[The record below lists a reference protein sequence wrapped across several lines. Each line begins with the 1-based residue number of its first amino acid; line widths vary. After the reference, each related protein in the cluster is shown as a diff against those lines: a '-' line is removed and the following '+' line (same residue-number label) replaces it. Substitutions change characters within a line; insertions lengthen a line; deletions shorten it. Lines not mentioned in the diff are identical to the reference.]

1 MEVIMTSPV
10 QECLMMEN
18 GGGDDS
24 AKLTKSKKRRQKKKK
39 QAASVPTSGD
49 ANTGSKR
56 EDCME
61 TSSNKMISDKIAT
74 PDAKI
79 VAKGEEG
86 TTATDNTVS
95 KKRKRLRKKKNQS
108 SNDMVTVEKDLSKTA
123 TDDVKMVSKGENH
136 METSSNKM
144 ISDKTAT
151 PDAKTVSKG
160 EDETK
165 VANGEMVSGTTPTD
179 NTMPKKK
186 KKKKN
191 QEASNDM
198 VTNGEMVSD
207 TTGTDDVK
215 MVSKGE
221 EDTKV
226 VNGEMGSGTT
236 ATDNTV
242 SKKRKRPR
250 KKKNQE
256 ASNDMVT
263 VEKDLSKTATDDVK
277 MVSKGEETG
286 TDVVKMVSDT
296 TATDNTVPK
305 KKKSRKKKKKN
316 QEASNDMVNV
326 EKDST
331 KTETNDAKM
340 VSKGENHTK
349 VTNANKGLIKTTKSY
364 KNGRVTEQKIHRST
378 ERGQNKDKQE
388 GKKHEV
394 CYASM
399 GAKRVKMESVIQTG
413 KEKLSGTTKPGKK
426 LLIFD
431 INGLLA
437 DIVSPRP
444 QDVQA
449 DYYIPKRAIFKR
461 PYLDG
466 FLRFCFERFNVGIWS
481 SRTKQVLYPVVD
493 FLLGDLKKN
502 LLFIWDNSFC
512 TNTGMKT
519 LEDKYKPMVFKD
531 LRKIWLKWL
540 DGTFH
545 ESNTLLL
552 DDSPYKALLNP
563 KNTAIFPLSYSYKDR
578 NDDFLGPN
586 GDLRKYLEV
595 LADTEDVKTYVEQHP
610 FGQSAIDQ
618 THPSW
623 AFYAK
628 ALKSQK

>member
-1 MEVIMTSPV
+1 MRRGKTQPEDVASQLSIPRNGDKNGCRREKKLSLGIRSVARMEVIMTSPV
-10 QECLMMEN
+10 QKCLMMEN

-24 AKLTKSKKRRQKKKK
+24 AKMTKSKKRREKKKLK
-39 QAASVPTSGD
+39 LNAENPDSKRILPHFYIISQSSLASVDQKHAASVPISGD

-56 EDCME
+56 EDHME
-61 TSSNKMISDKIAT
+61 TSSSKMISDKIAT

-79 VAKGEEG
+79 VTKGEEG

-95 KKRKRLRKKKNQS
+95 KKRKRPRKKKNQA
-108 SNDMVTVEKDLSKTA
+108 SNDMVTVEKDSSKTA
-123 TDDVKMVSKGENH
+123 TDDAKMVSKGENH
-136 METSSNKM
+136 MEISSNKM

-165 VANGEMVSGTTPTD
+165 VANGEMGSGTTPTD

-186 KKKKN
+186 KDKKKKKKKN
-191 QEASNDM
+191 HEASNDM

-207 TTGTDDVK
+207 
-215 MVSKGE
+215 
-221 EDTKV
+221 
-226 VNGEMGSGTT
+226 TT

-250 KKKNQE
+250 KKKNQ
-256 ASNDMVT
+256 
-263 VEKDLSKTATDDVK
+263 
-277 MVSKGEETG
+277 
-286 TDVVKMVSDT
+286 
-296 TATDNTVPK
+296 
-305 KKKSRKKKKKN
+305 
-316 QEASNDMVNV
+316 ASNDMVNV

-331 KTETNDAKM
+331 KTATDEAET
-340 VSKGENHTK
+340 VSKGENHTV
-349 VTNANKGLIKTTKSY
+349 VTN
-364 KNGRVTEQKIHRST
+364 
-378 ERGQNKDKQE
+378 
-388 GKKHEV
+388 
-394 CYASM
+394 ASM
-399 GAKRVKMESVIQTG
+399 GAKRVKMESVIQRG
-413 KEKLSGTTKPGKK
+413 KKKVSGTTKPGKK

-531 LRKIWLKWL
+531 LRKIWLKNGLGNSWME
-540 DGTFH
+540 GTFN

-563 KNTAIFPLSYSYKDR
+563 KNTAIFPLSYSYKDK

-586 GDLRKYLEV
+586 GDLRRYLEG
-595 LADTEDVKTYVEQHP
+595 LAESDDVKTYVEQHP

>member
-24 AKLTKSKKRRQKKKK
+24 AKLTKSKKRKQKKKK
-39 QAASVPTSGD
+39 HAASVPISGD

-56 EDCME
+56 EDHME
-61 TSSNKMISDKIAT
+61 TSSNTMISDKIAT

-79 VAKGEEG
+79 VSKGEEDTKVVNGEMGSG
-86 TTATDNTVS
+86 TTATDNTMS
-95 KKRKRLRKKKNQS
+95 KKRKRPRKKKNQA
-108 SNDMVTVEKDLSKTA
+108 SNDMVTVEKDSSKTA
-123 TDDVKMVSKGENH
+123 TDDVKKMVSKGEDH

-165 VANGEMVSGTTPTD
+165 VANGEMGSGTTPTD

-186 KKKKN
+186 KRKKKKKKN
-191 QEASNDM
+191 QASDDM

-207 TTGTDDVK
+207 TT
-215 MVSKGE
+215 
-221 EDTKV
+221 
-226 VNGEMGSGTT
+226 
-236 ATDNTV
+236 ATDNRM
-242 SKKRKRPR
+242 SKKRK
-250 KKKNQE
+250 KNQG
-256 ASNDMVT
+256 SDDMVT
-263 VEKDLSKTATDDVK
+263 VEKDLSKTPTDDVK
-277 MVSKGEETG
+277 MVSKGEVDTK
-286 TDVVKMVSDT
+286 VVNVEMVSGT

-305 KKKSRKKKKKN
+305 KKKSRKKKKN

-331 KTETNDAKM
+331 KTAITDAKM

-349 VTNANKGLIKTTKSY
+349 VNNANKGLIKTTKSY
-364 KNGRVTEQKIHRST
+364 KNGRVIEQKIHRST

-394 CYASM
+394 FYASM

-413 KEKLSGTTKPGKK
+413 KEKVSGTTKPGKK

-449 DYYIPKRAIFKR
+449 DYYTPKRAIFKR

-531 LRKIWLKWL
+531 LRKIWLKWVE
-540 DGTFH
+540 GTFH

-586 GDLRKYLEV
+586 GDLRKYLEG